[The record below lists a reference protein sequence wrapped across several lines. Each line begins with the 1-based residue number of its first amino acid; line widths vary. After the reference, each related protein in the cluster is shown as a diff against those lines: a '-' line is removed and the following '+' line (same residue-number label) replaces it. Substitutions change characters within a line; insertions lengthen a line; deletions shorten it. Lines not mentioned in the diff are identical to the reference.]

1 MSNLENPTPNTPS
14 KAENPWVEVLKTV
27 GLSAVLAIGIRQFV
41 AEARFI
47 PSGSMLPTL
56 QIQDKLIIDKLGYR
70 FKSPERG
77 DIVVFNPT
85 DNLDKMGYHEAFI
98 KRVIALPGEK
108 VELKDGRVLINDRP
122 LTETNYLAADQE
134 TRIETCPY
142 LDQAYLR
149 APVTVPKDA
158 YLVLGDNRNNSY
170 DGRCWG
176 FVPRDRVI
184 GRAVVR
190 FWPLNHMGGIEPQ
203 APYAQAGP
211 PSGAQTGAA
220 PVNPA
225 SAASPPPV
233 QPVAPTAP
241 TASPFAPASPAAP
254 TDLAPITPSTTP
266 STEPAAQ

>member
-1 MSNLENPTPNTPS
+1 MSNFQNPTPDPKTAP

-70 FKSPERG
+70 FNTPQRG

-85 DNLDKMGYHEAFI
+85 DNLDRMGYHEAFI
-98 KRVIALPGEK
+98 KRVIGLPGEK
-108 VELKDGRVLINDRP
+108 VELKDGHVLINDQR

-184 GRAVVR
+184 GRAVIR
-190 FWPLNHMGGIEPQ
+190 FWPLNHMGAIEAQ
-203 APYAQAGP
+203 APYA
-211 PSGAQTGAA
+211 STGAQTGAA

-225 SAASPPPV
+225 SAASPPP
-233 QPVAPTAP
+233 
-241 TASPFAPASPAAP
+241 TASPFAPAAPAAP
-254 TDLAPITPSTTP
+254 TDLSTPAPSPAESATP
-266 STEPAAQ
+266 AGQ